1 MGGVGGGG
9 GCGGG
14 GGVGVGGGGGS
25 GGGGG
30 GGGVGEGGGGA
41 VDVTCRYITTSTIQV
56 FAMFASVIVTLGS
69 LALMLPVR

>member
-1 MGGVGGGG
+1 M
-9 GCGGG
+9 
-14 GGVGVGGGGGS
+14 

-30 GGGVGEGGGGA
+30 GGGGGA